1 MNQGFAAADRVVNV
15 ADLVSAHAVDQPNET
30 ALVEVATAS
39 SLTWAELDEQ
49 VEALASGFA
58 SVGLVAG
65 QRVAFALQNSTA
77 FVRTYLAVARA
88 GLVAVPMNTGSAT
101 GEFVRML
108 ADSGARLVIAD
119 SVTVTSLRSAVGG
132 LQDALAG
139 ADDALRQRNPVPVL
153 AVDKIRPLPGE
164 HGFADL
170 AAKSAGPV
178 MSPADPEN
186 LAVLLYTSGTSGRP
200 RGAMLSH
207 RALLAN
213 IRQVAAIEPAPT
225 RRDDVVL
232 GLLPLFH
239 VYGLNAIL
247 GQVLVAGARLVLVD
261 HFDTELTLRTVA
273 EQAVTNVPLAPPVV
287 AAWAGL
293 PAAEQ
298 SLAAVRIVVS
308 GAAPLDPDLR
318 ALFEQTSGVPVEQ
331 GYGLT
336 EAAPVVTSTL
346 TSGALTAGRQPDPN
360 GVGGPVPGV
369 EIEARDALGAVLL
382 DDPGQIWVRGANLF
396 SGYWPDGQDGPDAD
410 GWWPT
415 GDVGL
420 VDGDGDLVLV
430 DRLRELV
437 LVNGFNV
444 YPTEVE
450 EVVAEVPAVVEVAVV
465 GVPDELTGE
474 AVVAFVVAADPEGL
488 DAGAPDL
495 QDLTDQVRSHC
506 EQRLARYKRPRDI
519 TIVEGL
525 PHSATGKVAKGR
537 LRAQARRSARGF
549 NMSRG

>member
-1 MNQGFAAADRVVNV
+1 MIEASAAADRAVNV
-15 ADLVSAHAVDQPNET
+15 ADLLSVHAIDQPEGI
-30 ALVEVATAS
+30 ALVEVATGS
-39 SLTWAELDEQ
+39 SLTWAELDAQ
-49 VEALASGFA
+49 VGSVASGFA

-77 FVRTYLAVARA
+77 FVLTYLAVARA
-88 GLVAVPMNTGSAT
+88 GLVAVPMNTASAT

-108 ADSGARLVIAD
+108 ADSGSRLVIAD
-119 SVTVTSLRSAVGG
+119 STTATSLRSAVGG

-139 ADDALRQRNPVPVL
+139 ADDALRSRNPVPVL
-153 AVDKIRPLPGE
+153 AVDQTRPLPGE

-170 AAKSAGPV
+170 AAASTRPV
-178 MSPADPEN
+178 MSPADREN

-213 IRQVAAIEPAPT
+213 VRQVAAIEPPPT

-239 VYGLNAIL
+239 IYGLNAIL
-247 GQVLVAGARLVLVD
+247 GQVLSAGARLVLVD
-261 HFDTELTLRTVA
+261 RFDAEGTLRTIL
-273 EQAVTNVPLAPPVV
+273 EHAVTNIPLAPPVV

-293 PAAEQ
+293 PTAEQ
-298 SLAAVRIVVS
+298 SFAGVRIVVS
-308 GAAPLDPDLR
+308 GVAPLDPDLR
-318 ALFEQTSGVPVEQ
+318 GLFEHTSGVPVEQ

-346 TSGALTAGRQPDPN
+346 TSGASTSGQQPHPN

-369 EIEARDALGAVLL
+369 QIEARDASGAVLV

-450 EVVAEVPAVVEVAVV
+450 EVVAELPDVFEVAVV
-465 GVPDELTGE
+465 GVPDEFTGE
-474 AVVAFVVAADPEGL
+474 AVVAFVVAADSEPA
-488 DAGAPDL
+488 DSAAPASEVLIDK
-495 QDLTDQVRSHC
+495 VRSHC

-519 TIVEGL
+519 TMVEGL

-537 LRAQARRSARGF
+537 LRAQARRSALGLT
-549 NMSRG
+549 